1 MGPVDA
7 EHSSEGSG
15 AFFHIAVMAVQAGL
29 QMCLGEQFTAQL
41 QNPQSPLNSRYGPGL
56 ADVSQ
61 YDQWLLVRHEATLLP
76 MQEDLAL
83 WLSGMLGEE
92 VRTERFME
100 DLDNGVRLCRLVSVL
115 QDKIR
120 ESCRSDKWQH
130 IPMQKLVCKKD
141 ASPGSFFA
149 RDNTANFLRWC
160 RAIGVDDTYLFESEG
175 LVLHKDPR
183 QVCLCLLEI
192 GRIVSTYGVE
202 PPVLVKLEKEI
213 ELEESL
219 LLASDPAPAV
229 KTFTVCCRH
238 GGLYRAVQDISDGP
252 PCDCANRVSIE
263 YLSEGRYRLGDKIL
277 FIRMLH
283 GKHVMVR
290 VGGGWDTLQG
300 FLLKYDPLRVL
311 QFTTLEQKIQAFQKN
326 PSGMP
331 LAVPPAS
338 KTPQL
343 PSMNPITAVSL
354 TESSAK
360 PGTHVTA
367 ASSTLSQRAA
377 TPQPAT
383 TQSLSKRTVT
393 PSPATTQTL
402 SKRAITPQPATTQS
416 LLKRTVTPSPAT
428 TQTLSKRAITPQP
441 TTTQSLSKRT
451 VTPSPATTQ
460 TLSKRAVTPCPA
472 TTQTLSKR
480 AVTPCPATTQTLSKR
495 TITPSSAITQTLS
508 KRTITPSSAITQTL
522 SKRTVTPSSAITQTL
537 SKRTVTPSP
546 AATKALTKRTVT
558 PSPSATQSLSKRA
571 ATPSSA
577 NGQIPSRKA
586 APLCPARTPVLPRK
600 LFAPKKTLQLVFPAP
615 PQPQN
620 GTSSDASQPT
630 QSPSWAP
637 PPSPGGSSCSVP
649 SQLQSPVGSEPA
661 CKYPCLPT
669 VAPPPAARMRRPPFT
684 LVEEGQRNMRAAIRQ
699 RGEPRQLVPTK
710 LSQRPT
716 TSQRRVNTHLLRGI
730 CQVPPPLS
738 TQGACQTGPST
749 LKAPSHPA
757 HAPSPAAKAVQRS
770 TRTQAFKSQTGPK
783 SSAPSKGYSH
793 TTKTQ
798 PSVRTISENAL
809 LVTSGLVPDVTHST
823 VSAVKRTATPVDK
836 AGPKQAQANQNRPQD
851 LHINHVS
858 LVTALPST
866 KKVLLPSNRAGSV
879 SRRGPEPKNKKE
891 DLYFVMNCKKTQEL
905 C

>member
-1 MGPVDA
+1 
-7 EHSSEGSG
+7 
-15 AFFHIAVMAVQAGL
+15 
-29 QMCLGEQFTAQL
+29 
-41 QNPQSPLNSRYGPGL
+41 
-56 ADVSQ
+56 
-61 YDQWLLVRHEATLLP
+61 
-76 MQEDLAL
+76 
-83 WLSGMLGEE
+83 
-92 VRTERFME
+92 
-100 DLDNGVRLCRLVSVL
+100 
-115 QDKIR
+115 
-120 ESCRSDKWQH
+120 
-130 IPMQKLVCKKD
+130 MQKLVCKKD

-149 RDNTANFLRWC
+149 RDNAANFLRWC
-160 RAIGVDDTYLFESEG
+160 RAIGVEDTYLFESEG

-202 PPVLVKLEKEI
+202 PPVLVKFEKEI

-238 GGLYRAVQDISDGP
+238 GGLYQAVQDMSDDP

-311 QFTTLEQKIQAFQKN
+311 EFTTLEQKIQAFQKN
-326 PSGMP
+326 LSGVP
-331 LAVPPAS
+331 IAVPPAS

-343 PSMNPITAVSL
+343 PSMNPLSAVSL
-354 TESSAK
+354 TESSTK

-367 ASSTLSQRAA
+367 ASPALSQRAA

-383 TQSLSKRTVT
+383 TQSLSKRTAN
-393 PSPATTQTL
+393 PCPATTQT
-402 SKRAITPQPATTQS
+402 
-416 LLKRTVTPSPAT
+416 
-428 TQTLSKRAITPQP
+428 
-441 TTTQSLSKRT
+441 LSKRT

-460 TLSKRAVTPCPA
+460 TLSKRTITPCPA

-480 AVTPCPATTQTLSKR
+480 TVTPSPATTQTLSKRTITPCPATTQTLSKR
-495 TITPSSAITQTLS
+495 TITPSPATTQTLS
-508 KRTITPSSAITQTL
+508 KRTITPCPATTQTVSKRTVTPSFATIQTL
-522 SKRTVTPSSAITQTL
+522 SKRTVTPSFATTQAL
-537 SKRTVTPSP
+537 SQRTVN
-546 AATKALTKRTVT
+546 

-577 NGQIPSRKA
+577 TGQILSRKG
-586 APLCPARTPVLPRK
+586 APVCPASTPVLPRK
-600 LFAPKKTLQLVFPAP
+600 LFAPRKALQLVSPAP
-615 PQPQN
+615 PQSQN
-620 GTSSDASQPT
+620 GTSSDASQPS

-649 SQLQSPVGSEPA
+649 SQLQSPVSSEPA

-669 VAPPPAARMRRPPFT
+669 VDLPHGAPVRRPPFT
-684 LVEEGQRNMRAAIRQ
+684 LVEEGQRNMRAGVRQ
-699 RGEPRQLVPTK
+699 RGERPPGAAAVRQRGERPPGAAAVRQRGERPPGAAVVRQRGEHHQLVPPK
-710 LSQRPT
+710 HSQRPI
-716 TSQRRVNTHLLRGI
+716 TSQCRVNNHLVRGV

-738 TQGACQTGPST
+738 TQGACQPGSST

-757 HAPSPAAKAVQRS
+757 RAPTCAAKAVQRS

-793 TTKTQ
+793 PTKTQ

-823 VSAVKRTATPVDK
+823 VSAMKRTATPVDK
-836 AGPKQAQANQNRPQD
+836 ARPRQAQANQNEPQD

-879 SRRGPEPKNKKE
+879 SRRGPEPRNKKE
-891 DLYFVMNCKKTQEL
+891 DLYFVMNCKRGQEL